1 MALHSALK
9 NVVICT
15 SVPYNNQCRPFK
27 KNCCLF
33 LPQVPR
39 GQELALDLLPSPAP
53 SPANLLIPQQA
64 KPVAAAN
71 LLQQLP
77 SISVHSQLVTPTA
90 TWTELL
96 STTSYQ
102 TTITQTETSE
112 VPILWRGKKIV
123 TTIYDTNTQVVQATE
138 IKTSSVLI
146 TPAPTWSTTTVTVTP
161 SPIVPV
167 NQACF
172 YRTPH
177 HAFCTTAFYWVFKV
191 TSHKTFVI
199 SEVGM

>member
-1 MALHSALK
+1 MSM
-9 NVVICT
+9 
-15 SVPYNNQCRPFK
+15 Y
-27 KNCCLF
+27 
-33 LPQVPR
+33 PQVPR

-64 KPVAAAN
+64 AKPAAAGAN
-71 LLQQLP
+71 LLHQLP
-77 SISVHSQLVTPTA
+77 SISVRSHLVTPSA

-161 SPIVPV
+161 SPIAPV

-172 YRTPH
+172 L
-177 HAFCTTAFYWVFKV
+177 HASQRAKMENGNH
-191 TSHKTFVI
+191 SRIGNLIGIPKKMSKGI
-199 SEVGM
+199 SMKMAHAIWKKMSEFLNIAA